1 MVMRKLVMVMRKLV
15 MVMRKLVMVM
25 RKLVMVVRKLVMV
38 MRKLVL
44 VLVLVPLMVALPLM
58 LQAAATGMTAGP
70 MTTMRTMLAAN
81 DSGVDAG
88 KQHVWWKHH
97 EALACWAGRRCL
109 RSWRRSGASRR
120 RRDT

>member
-15 MVMRKLVMVM
+15 MVMRKLV
-25 RKLVMVVRKLVMV
+25 
-38 MRKLVL
+38 
-44 VLVLVPLMVALPLM
+44 LVPLMVALPLV

-109 RSWRRSGASRR
+109 RS
-120 RRDT
+120 